1 MVRSRVSSLLLPSV
15 VGGLVVVA
23 LFRLLSHLDSHGASG
38 HFAGPNATLFE
49 GIDRIGEAQL
59 FLLMWMVCMVLVL
72 AAVLGALERE
82 RAGSTGH
89 HAETGDPA
97 VDHASAAWHHR
108 ELRERG

>member
-15 VGGLVVVA
+15 VGGLVVAA
-23 LFRLLSHLDSHGASG
+23 LFRLLSHLDPHGNGG
-38 HFAGPNATLFE
+38 HFAGPNATLFD

-59 FLLMWMVCMVLVL
+59 FLLMWMVCVVLAL

-82 RAGSTGH
+82 RATSTCH
-89 HAETGDPA
+89 HAEMADPG

-108 ELRERG
+108 DLRERG